1 MLEKLIS
8 EALRDVMG
16 GAPASN
22 GIPLAQILA
31 SLLNNNQGGGLAGL
45 VEQFTRSGL
54 GPQIQSWIS
63 TGQNMPVLPDQ
74 LAQVFGPAR
83 MQQLAQQ
90 AGMDPP
96 QLGRQLAEMLPLV
109 VDRITPQGRLPEG
122 GIENALG
129 ALGKLMDR

>member
-8 EALRDVMG
+8 EALQAVTG

-22 GIPLAQILA
+22 GSPLAQILA

-74 LAQVFGPAR
+74 LAQVFGQGR
-83 MQQLAQQ
+83 MQQMAEQ
-90 AGMDPP
+90 AGMDPQ
-96 QLGRQLAEMLPLV
+96 QLGHQMAEVLPQV
-109 VDRITPQGRLPEG
+109 VDRLTPQGQLPAG
-122 GIENALG
+122 GLEEALG
-129 ALGKLMDR
+129 TLSKLMGR